1 MGSMKKQASA
11 ADLSYWRVRLGGV
24 EELRLPV
31 DRERPSRPQG
41 SGGVVRFEA
50 DAAEVR
56 GLKELARRHGATL
69 FMVLLAAYKVL
80 LMRHSGQED
89 IAVGTPTG
97 ARPHE
102 ELEGLIGYFVNMV
115 VLRTDLSGKPR
126 FSELL
131 ERVKSGALQAYEHQD
146 LSFDRLVTELS
157 PQRRIGHNPLYQVV
171 FDLQN
176 APQGE
181 LNLQGV
187 SVERM
192 AVHTGKAQF
201 DLGLSLTEVQG
212 ELRGEF
218 EYSRELFEEETV
230 RRLSE
235 HYGELLRAI
244 VSDEEQ
250 AIDRLPL
257 LGAAEKALL
266 LQGWEGRR
274 QPNEVQRLHEL
285 FERQAERT
293 PQALAVLSTQEGQ
306 GSWSYAELNDRANAL
321 AHHLIGLGVGREAL
335 VGVCMQ
341 RSMHTVV
348 ALLGIAKAGGAYLPL
363 DPSYPEERLA
373 FMLEDS
379 AARWVLVDREAR
391 EAMRTWGAGATGV
404 EVLCLEEEPL
414 QALWSGP
421 VKGNPCVGVEPKDLA
436 YVIYTSGSTGRPKG
450 VQVLHEGISNHV
462 QWFGRTVGLQARDR
476 MLFKTSISFDPA
488 LVEMLVPLHVGAAV
502 VVLQAGEERDSASV
516 IEAIGEH
523 GVTVLQVVPSAL
535 KAMLAEPDLKGCES
549 LRYVVC
555 GGEALERSLA
565 SEVVRKL
572 KVRIGNFYGPTE
584 TSIDAT
590 CLPEV
595 DISGVGATVPIGRPV
610 DNMHCY
616 VLDGYGEPVPI
627 GVIGELYVGGVGVA
641 RGYLNRPELTAE
653 RFVADPFR
661 EGGRLYRTGDLAR
674 WRAEG
679 TLEFMGRV
687 DHQVKL
693 RGFRIELDEIQCALN
708 ECPGVRES
716 VVLARSYAA
725 NDERLVAYLVTADPA
740 APPAIA
746 DLRIQ
751 LEKKLPRYMIPTA
764 FAFIDSFPL
773 TANGKLDRTALPE
786 PQAADREAAYAA
798 PRDDAERR
806 MVAIWEEVLS
816 MSPIGIDDDFF
827 DLGGH
832 SLMALKLLASVERQF
847 HQPLRL
853 ASIIEAP
860 TVRQLTQL
868 LARATSAPPETCV
881 VPIQA
886 EGDELPL
893 FFVSGYG
900 SSLLVF
906 NALSK
911 ALGASQPLF
920 VLDPMAFDPVALEH
934 WSFGDMAQRMLDD
947 LRRVQPAGP
956 YRLAGHSMGGVFVY
970 ELAQRLHA
978 AGERVEQLVLLDT
991 VGPGFPGRHPW
1002 PVRLKLY
1009 VKRAATL
1016 GPSGMARYV
1025 RWFFTTIFK
1034 RSGHDLLENLGTLA
1048 ETRIGKA
1055 QKRSAAIVYDASE
1068 AYEPTLYSGSLTL
1081 VRSTQDKLKIGEID
1095 DPYMGWRPLV
1105 RGEIHRESMDCI
1117 HKEMLDADHADVLAA
1132 LLVKTRLQ
1140 GL

>member
-1 MGSMKKQASA
+1 M
-11 ADLSYWRVRLGGV
+11 
-24 EELRLPV
+24 
-31 DRERPSRPQG
+31 
-41 SGGVVRFEA
+41 
-50 DAAEVR
+50 
-56 GLKELARRHGATL
+56 
-69 FMVLLAAYKVL
+69 
-80 LMRHSGQED
+80 
-89 IAVGTPTG
+89 
-97 ARPHE
+97 
-102 ELEGLIGYFVNMV
+102 
-115 VLRTDLSGKPR
+115 
-126 FSELL
+126 
-131 ERVKSGALQAYEHQD
+131 
-146 LSFDRLVTELS
+146 
-157 PQRRIGHNPLYQVV
+157 
-171 FDLQN
+171 
-176 APQGE
+176 
-181 LNLQGV
+181 
-187 SVERM
+187 
-192 AVHTGKAQF
+192 
-201 DLGLSLTEVQG
+201 
-212 ELRGEF
+212 
-218 EYSRELFEEETV
+218 

-274 QPNEVQRLHEL
+274 QPNEVRRLHEL

-379 AARWVLVDREAR
+379 AARWVIVDREAR

-404 EVLCLEEEPL
+404 AVLCLEEEPL

-421 VKGNPCVGVEPKDLA
+421 AKGNPCVGVEPKDL
-436 YVIYTSGSTGRPKG
+436 V
-450 VQVLHEGISNHV
+450 
-462 QWFGRTVGLQARDR
+462 QARDR

-535 KAMLAEPDLKGCES
+535 KAMLAEPDLSGCAS
-549 LRYVVC
+549 LRYIVC

-590 CLPEV
+590 CLPDV

-616 VLDGYGEPVPI
+616 VLDGHGEPAPI

-708 ECPGVRES
+708 DCHGVRES
-716 VVLARSYAA
+716 LAVLQELSPGHP
-725 NDERLVAYLVTADPA
+725 RLVAFLVGEGVRTEAVRAQLKQRLPEHMLPSAITVLPA
-740 APPAIA
+740 
-746 DLRIQ
+746 
-751 LEKKLPRYMIPTA
+751 
-764 FAFIDSFPL
+764 FPL
-773 TANGKLDRTALPE
+773 TPNGKIDR
-786 PQAADREAAYAA
+786 AA
-798 PRDDAERR
+798 
-806 MVAIWEEVLS
+806 
-816 MSPIGIDDDFF
+816 
-827 DLGGH
+827 
-832 SLMALKLLASVERQF
+832 LLALSARDRSSGQRGDDLPDDPLER
-847 HQPLRL
+847 
-853 ASIIEAP
+853 
-860 TVRQLTQL
+860 L
-868 LARATSAPPETCV
+868 LARV
-881 VPIQA
+881 
-886 EGDELPL
+886 
-893 FFVSGYG
+893 
-900 SSLLVF
+900 
-906 NALSK
+906 
-911 ALGASQPLF
+911 
-920 VLDPMAFDPVALEH
+920 
-934 WSFGDMAQRMLDD
+934 
-947 LRRVQPAGP
+947 
-956 YRLAGHSMGGVFVY
+956 
-970 ELAQRLHA
+970 
-978 AGERVEQLVLLDT
+978 
-991 VGPGFPGRHPW
+991 
-1002 PVRLKLY
+1002 
-1009 VKRAATL
+1009 
-1016 GPSGMARYV
+1016 
-1025 RWFFTTIFK
+1025 
-1034 RSGHDLLENLGTLA
+1034 
-1048 ETRIGKA
+1048 
-1055 QKRSAAIVYDASE
+1055 
-1068 AYEPTLYSGSLTL
+1068 
-1081 VRSTQDKLKIGEID
+1081 
-1095 DPYMGWRPLV
+1095 
-1105 RGEIHRESMDCI
+1105 
-1117 HKEMLDADHADVLAA
+1117 
-1132 LLVKTRLQ
+1132 
-1140 GL
+1140 